1 MNLAKKKAK
10 LDSLQRSV
18 SCWKL
23 AQTVHIALSVQKF
36 CSQQFKDLPEAEKKL
51 EIDRFFENH
60 QKVENALLEAQEKLK
75 DYAV

>member
-10 LDSLQRSV
+10 LNSLQRSV

-23 AQTVHIALSVQKF
+23 AETVHIALSVQKF
-36 CSQQFKDLPEAEKKL
+36 CSQKFKDLPEAEKKL
-51 EIDRFFENH
+51 EIDRFLENH